1 MKKKVLFAGA
11 ALFFGLTACR
21 YQTST
26 TAGTWIDSVEEVAV
40 YQLLS
45 TASELADSM
54 KMPRTAWAGYELPF
68 LEEQLEHKVNIDS
81 IHPNPAKELL
91 GKRRLCTISDWTSG
105 FFPGTLWYAYE
116 LTGNDSLK
124 MQAIRFTNKL
134 NNVRY
139 MKGTHDVG
147 FMVNCSYGNALR
159 LTPNDTIKPLLVE
172 TANNLCS
179 RFDSIIGCIRSWD
192 FGTWHFPVIIDNMM
206 NLELLFNVSKLT
218 GDPKYADIAVRHAR
232 TTMANHF
239 RPDHTC
245 YHVVSYNADG
255 TVERKQTFQGKS
267 DESAWSRGQ
276 GWAVYGYTLCYKE
289 TKDTAFLQQAIQVAD
304 MIIHRTTTSDAIP
317 YWDFDA
323 PAMSNTPRD
332 ASAAAVIAS
341 AFLDLSTLVPDSSK
355 YFIHA
360 EKILK
365 SLSGKDY
372 LAVKGNNAGFILK
385 HSTGSLPHGSEIDV
399 PLNYADYYYLEALLK
414 YLKIRNDE

>member
-1 MKKKVLFAGA
+1 M
-11 ALFFGLTACR
+11 TACR

-26 TAGTWIDSVEEVAV
+26 TTGTWIDSVEEVAV

-45 TASELADSM
+45 TASELVDSM

-159 LTPNDTIKPLLVE
+159 LAPNDTIKPLLVE

-179 RFDSIIGCIRSWD
+179 RLIPSSDVFALGI
-192 FGTWHFPVIIDNMM
+192 
-206 NLELLFNVSKLT
+206 L
-218 GDPKYADIAVRHAR
+218 VR
-232 TTMANHF
+232 
-239 RPDHTC
+239 
-245 YHVVSYNADG
+245 G
-255 TVERKQTFQGKS
+255 
-267 DESAWSRGQ
+267 
-276 GWAVYGYTLCYKE
+276 
-289 TKDTAFLQQAIQVAD
+289 I
-304 MIIHRTTTSDAIP
+304 
-317 YWDFDA
+317 
-323 PAMSNTPRD
+323 
-332 ASAAAVIAS
+332 
-341 AFLDLSTLVPDSSK
+341 
-355 YFIHA
+355 
-360 EKILK
+360 
-365 SLSGKDY
+365 SLS
-372 LAVKGNNAGFILK
+372 
-385 HSTGSLPHGSEIDV
+385 SLTI
-399 PLNYADYYYLEALLK
+399 
-414 YLKIRNDE
+414 

>member
-26 TAGTWIDSVEEVAV
+26 TTGTWIDSVEEVAV

-159 LTPNDTIKPLLVE
+159 LAPNDTIKPLLVE

-218 GDPKYADIAVRHAR
+218 GDPKYADIAEIGRA
-232 TTMANHF
+232 
-239 RPDHTC
+239 
-245 YHVVSYNADG
+245 HV
-255 TVERKQTFQGKS
+255 
-267 DESAWSRGQ
+267 
-276 GWAVYGYTLCYKE
+276 
-289 TKDTAFLQQAIQVAD
+289 
-304 MIIHRTTTSDAIP
+304 
-317 YWDFDA
+317 
-323 PAMSNTPRD
+323 
-332 ASAAAVIAS
+332 
-341 AFLDLSTLVPDSSK
+341 
-355 YFIHA
+355 
-360 EKILK
+360 
-365 SLSGKDY
+365 
-372 LAVKGNNAGFILK
+372 
-385 HSTGSLPHGSEIDV
+385 
-399 PLNYADYYYLEALLK
+399 
-414 YLKIRNDE
+414 